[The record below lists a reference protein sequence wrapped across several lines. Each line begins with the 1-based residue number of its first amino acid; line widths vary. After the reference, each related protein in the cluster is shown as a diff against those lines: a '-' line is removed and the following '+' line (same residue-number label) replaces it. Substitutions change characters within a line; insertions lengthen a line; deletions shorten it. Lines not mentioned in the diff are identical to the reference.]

1 LTDSHPSHTKDVANL
16 LKCHWALISPD
27 HSAIVVLSAINP
39 VLATGVRALH
49 VKPGM
54 LREAR
59 RILDYIGT
67 VVFDRYIL
75 NHRVSLVTFVT
86 IQPVPNMYTWVID
99 EKTQAELKS
108 RTM

>member
-1 LTDSHPSHTKDVANL
+1 MTDSHSSHTKNVANL
-16 LKCHWALISPD
+16 LKRHRTLISPD
-27 HSAIVVLSAINP
+27 HSTIVVRRAVNP
-39 VLATGVRALH
+39 VLTTGVCALH

-59 RILDYIGT
+59 RALDYIGT

-86 IQPVPNMYTWVID
+86 IQPVLNMYTWDID
-99 EKTQAELKS
+99 EKQQTEIKS